1 MAPKVGLFDR
11 DPTVLMDELDGE
23 RRRLFRMSGELE
35 RDRCL
40 VENDI
45 AVDDRCGDESLESGS
60 DESFGGRGNRFDG
73 FEKRSVID
81 GRETESVL

>member
-1 MAPKVGLFDR
+1 MENVVGR
-11 DPTVLMDELDGE
+11 GNENGIV
-23 RRRLFRMSGELE
+23 
-35 RDRCL
+35 

-73 FEKRSVID
+73 FERRSVID
-81 GRETESVL
+81 GWETESVL